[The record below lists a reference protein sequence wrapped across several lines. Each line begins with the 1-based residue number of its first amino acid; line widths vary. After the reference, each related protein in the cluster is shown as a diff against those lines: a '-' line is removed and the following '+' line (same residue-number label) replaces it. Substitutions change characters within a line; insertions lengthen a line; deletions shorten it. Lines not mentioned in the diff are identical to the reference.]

1 MENKVIILDVDG
13 TLLPSNNELDNE
25 TISYL
30 KELEKNNT
38 IVLCSA
44 RGYHD
49 LSIVHNKI
57 ELNGPI
63 ISSNGA
69 SLDFFDGTPNV
80 TMSIDTKIVKEL
92 FLNHQD
98 IIVSAFYSYKND
110 LFIYNKLEQLSFL
123 YKITENS
130 IIHEGPF
137 NEIDIINPNSV
148 YLILDNNRKNEIYG
162 EIGHKYNDIIQIDE
176 YGHDAKI
183 SISILTLKNT
193 NKAYAVLEL
202 LMILGKNEADTI
214 IIGDNDADIGMLKLD
229 GITAAMKNAT
239 IEAKEAAKY
248 VTEFDNNNQG
258 VMKFL
263 IKLDNMK

>member
-13 TLLPSNNELDNE
+13 TLLPSNNELDIE

-30 KELEKNNT
+30 KELEKKNL

-49 LSIVHNKI
+49 LSILHDKI
-57 ELNGPI
+57 GLTSPI

-80 TMSIDTKIVKEL
+80 TMAIDQKIIKEL
-92 FLNHQD
+92 FLKYKE
-98 IIVSAFYSYKND
+98 IIISAFYSYKND

-123 YKITENS
+123 YKITDNS
-130 IIHEGPF
+130 IIHNGSFDEL
-137 NEIDIINPNSV
+137 DLINPNSI
-148 YLILDNNRKNEIYG
+148 YLILNNSLKQEIY
-162 EIGHKYNDIIQIDE
+162 EEVKNKYSEIIQINE
-176 YGHDAKI
+176 YGHDAKV

-202 LMILGKNEADTI
+202 LLLLNKKESDTI
-214 IIGDNDADIGMLKLD
+214 IIGDNDADVGMLKLD
-229 GITAAMKNAT
+229 GITVAMKNGTA
-239 IEAKEAAKY
+239 EAKAAAKY
-248 VTEFDNNNQG
+248 ITEYDNNNQG

-263 IKLDNMK
+263 KSLRDK